1 MSRSG
6 GLNKRKLQ
14 AQLEEARLFAERG
27 EWAAVATALR
37 PVLDAQA
44 DELSALSLM
53 GEALRQLN
61 QRSEARAV
69 LERALALAPK
79 DPELETRLGSLLL
92 DGGDV
97 AGALGLLE
105 RAARKRPRDP
115 QVLTA
120 HAAAL
125 VQARRFAEAEAQLA
139 RALLVGGGLDCKLVL
154 ASAKVRRGALDE
166 ADALAAQVES
176 ASREPVLSHA
186 ARSVRALVRL
196 LRGEAAAALAGWE
209 AVDAAG
215 YLEPGQLSF
224 VAYAA
229 QLSGD
234 PAKADALMARRLASG
249 PDDDDLLLFAQ
260 IANLRGEPARALER
274 LAQVRSTDT
283 QGSFELALTRGRALR
298 LLGRADEARAALEAA
313 RGAPEAAI
321 PHFGA
326 SLAIDLGHLAAE
338 AGNFEEADAHF
349 RRALELDPDE
359 PEARRALALT
369 QRRLAWRVALE
380 TSAEE
385 RVDAARAEAEALRRR
400 FLARESEVEG
410 LRQQLARLEAERA
423 GVEAQARQAAAEAA
437 AERRRLEA
445 EQRARVRE
453 ELEAREKDIEGKT
466 EENLALVLGAAKAQC
481 PPQLLSLLQVAER
494 TYQKALYT
502 ELPAAAV
509 AVLYSGAFERSLV
522 ELLVKPFDA
531 WLERQGAR
539 ATFLEGGVRER
550 RGARV
555 DYFDRFFE
563 AFDRELEA
571 RPPSLGEMS
580 RVLERR
586 GEKYLAPFARFLAE
600 RFALDDAF
608 WGEFAT
614 FVTWAKETLRDPVAH
629 GHLELDWEG
638 LKRFRERLLFTF
650 AGDRPGA
657 LPRLLAALQP

>member
-1 MSRSG
+1 MSRAG
-6 GLNKRKLQ
+6 GFNKRKLQ

-27 EWAAVATALR
+27 DWAAVEASLR
-37 PVLDAQA
+37 PVLAAEVA
-44 DELSALSLM
+44 DVGALSLM

-61 QRSEARAV
+61 RRPEARAV
-69 LERALALAPK
+69 LEQALALAPK

-92 DGGDV
+92 DQGDV
-97 AGALGLLE
+97 PGALALLE
-105 RAARKRPRDP
+105 RAARRSPREP

-125 VQARRFAEAEAQLA
+125 VAARRFGEAEAQLA

-166 ADALAAQVES
+166 ADALAAQVEA
-176 ASREPVLSHA
+176 ASKEPVLASA
-186 ARSVRALVRL
+186 ARAVRALIRL
-196 LRGEAAAALAGWE
+196 LRGDAAEALAAWD
-209 AVDAAG
+209 AIDAAG
-215 YLEPGQLSF
+215 HLDPSQLAF
-224 VAYAA
+224 MAYAA

-234 PAKADALMARRLASG
+234 AERADALMARRLASG

-260 IANLRGEPARALER
+260 IANLRGEPRLALER
-274 LAQVRSTDT
+274 LSQVRATH
-283 QGSFELALTRGRALR
+283 GGFELLVTRGRALR
-298 LLGRADEARAALEAA
+298 LLGRAEEAKVALEAA
-313 RGAPEAAI
+313 RGEPEAAI

-338 AGNFEEADAHF
+338 AGHFEDAEAHF
-349 RRALELDPDE
+349 RRALALDPDE
-359 PEARRALALT
+359 PEAQRALALT
-369 QRRLAWRVALE
+369 QRRLAWRAALE
-380 TSAEE
+380 ASTEE
-385 RVDAARAEAEALRRR
+385 RVDAARAEAESLRRR
-400 FLARESEVEG
+400 FLARESEVER
-410 LRQQLARLEAERA
+410 LRQQLASLEAERA
-423 GVEAQARQAAAEAA
+423 GAEAQARRAEAEAA

-453 ELEAREKDIEGKT
+453 ELEAREKDIEAKT
-466 EENLALVLGAAKAQC
+466 TENLDLVLGAAKARC

-531 WLERQGAR
+531 WLEREGAR
-539 ATFLEGGVRER
+539 AAFLEGGVRER

-555 DYFDRFFE
+555 EYFDRFFE
-563 AFDRELEA
+563 AFDRQLDA

-586 GEKYLAPFARFLAE
+586 GEGYLAPFARFLAE

-608 WGEFAT
+608 WDEFAT

-638 LKRFRERLLFTF
+638 LKRFRERLLFSF
-650 AGDRPGA
+650 AGARPGA
-657 LPRLLAALQP
+657 LPRLLGALGP